1 MLNIEVR
8 SISYL
13 STSLDM
19 KVQHY
24 VLIAEQKQKHVL
36 LSVPNLYLY
45 DRTRSSLQT
54 SRRYARCIAMFY
66 RHLATKKAFKNVSP
80 GDYHALVR
88 NKDIWGWQVAR
99 QSERVKKQSISPT
112 SETIFE
118 DAKIVQTF
126 FAWVKNSCFT
136 TNVKTQLVNWIA
148 NFKSDSLLNYIK
160 RTARV
165 RLDSDPIRVLDR
177 AAEQKRPRSLITN
190 QEIKTLL
197 SVYPDKVYSVI
208 FLFGLAT
215 AMRPMEISKFP
226 LYGNGENKHIL
237 PYSSMPQDQT
247 KFSCKVLGKGS
258 KIREIIIPAYAL
270 KDIEESYT
278 KTEYPARKKK
288 YKEKYGKP
296 CPPSILF
303 LTSEGEPVTEKKI
316 SDATNYACKLAH
328 QRDQTFRTGNNFYQA
343 RHWWPTMMMIQHR
356 GEHLLSPAADVLD
369 TAFAEVLK
377 NQLGHNSISTT
388 YKHYLNMA
396 RVLVMAREG
405 YVNEIISED
414 FNIHDQIA
422 EFG

>member
-1 MLNIEVR
+1 MLKIELK

-13 STSLDM
+13 STSLDTEV
-19 KVQHY
+19 KHY
-24 VLIAEQKQKHVL
+24 ALIADYKQKHVL

-45 DRTRSSLQT
+45 EHTRSSLQT
-54 SRRYARCIAMFY
+54 SRRYARCISMFY
-66 RHLATKKAFKNVSP
+66 RHLATEKAYKHISP
-80 GDYHALVR
+80 GDYHAIVR
-88 NKDIWGWQVAR
+88 NKDIWRWQVAR
-99 QSERVKKQSISPT
+99 QKDRVKKQSVSPT
-112 SETIFE
+112 SKTIFE
-118 DAKIVQTF
+118 DAKIVYMF
-126 FAWVKNSCFT
+126 FAWVKNSGFT
-136 TNVKTQLVNWIA
+136 TNVKIELVSWIA
-148 NFKSDSLLNYIK
+148 NFKSNTLLSYIK
-160 RTARV
+160 RAARV

-177 AAEQKRPRSLITN
+177 AAEQKKPHSLITN

-197 SVYPDKVYSVI
+197 NSYPDKVYSVI

-226 LYGNGENKHIL
+226 LYGKDKNIHIL
-237 PYSSMPQDQT
+237 PYSSMPKDQT
-247 KFSCKVLGKGS
+247 KFPYTVLGKGN
-258 KIREIIIPAYAL
+258 KIRDIIIPAYAL
-270 KDIEESYT
+270 KDLEDSYI

-316 SDATNYACKLAH
+316 SDATNYACKLAN
-328 QRDQTFRTGNNFYQA
+328 QSDPTFRTNNNFYQA

-369 TAFAEVLK
+369 AAFAEILK
-377 NQLGHNSISTT
+377 TQLGHNNISTT
-388 YKHYLNMA
+388 YKHYLNLA

-405 YVNEIISED
+405 RVNDIISED
-414 FNIHDQIA
+414 FNIHAQIA